1 MTETIETDQIERDLA
16 KTRARMDRRLDEL
29 QDHLTPRQMIND
41 AFSYFKGS
49 DGSDFT
55 RDVIGR
61 LKANPL
67 PAVLTGIGFA
77 WLMASN
83 SRSTPV
89 VRVPSEASHSDIVMR
104 LRDAEASVIR
114 EPDEHPDAHAN
125 RLDEARGKVLG
136 IVRNASDTASEY
148 AERIGQAMTSAGQS
162 ARETKHDLT
171 AYASRAADRLSD
183 SAQHGGEAFNQ
194 GVGSMA
200 QSTRQT
206 IASVTANPFA
216 LGAIAAVVGLVAGA
230 LVPATEQEE
239 RALGDTADRLRS
251 AGRDLAQDVVDR
263 GGRVASEALGALQDS
278 AAAHGLTADRPIG
291 EVAADI
297 KSGALVDDVKAV
309 ASDAVGAGKA
319 SAQAH
324 FAAPAADGGGQNG

>member
-1 MTETIETDQIERDLA
+1 
-16 KTRARMDRRLDEL
+16 
-29 QDHLTPRQMIND
+29 
-41 AFSYFKGS
+41 
-49 DGSDFT
+49 
-55 RDVIGR
+55 
-61 LKANPL
+61 
-67 PAVLTGIGFA
+67 
-77 WLMASN
+77 
-83 SRSTPV
+83 
-89 VRVPSEASHSDIVMR
+89 
-104 LRDAEASVIR
+104 
-114 EPDEHPDAHAN
+114 
-125 RLDEARGKVLG
+125 
-136 IVRNASDTASEY
+136 
-148 AERIGQAMTSAGQS
+148 MTSAGQS

-171 AYASRAADRLSD
+171 AYASKAADRLSD

-200 QSTRQT
+200 RSTRQT

-230 LVPATEQEE
+230 LIPATEQEE

-278 AAAHGLTADRPIG
+278 AAAHGLTADKPIG
-291 EVAADI
+291 EVAAGI
-297 KSGALVDDVKAV
+297 KSGALVDDVKTV

-324 FAAPAADGGGQNG
+324 FAAPAADGGGQNGVATESRDR